1 MISDTKSLAEIS
13 AGPSR
18 VDYSH
23 KDSRL
28 YALTIGMGAD
38 PLFEPELDFVTDR
51 KGFKVVPSM
60 ACIFADVIMDLT
72 QACKLDRP
80 ELALHGQQ
88 KLELLRP
95 LPGAAQLE
103 ITGSIPALYDRGPD
117 KGAEIHMQA
126 EVRILGE
133 TDPLYRATYV
143 TIARGD
149 GGFGGQP
156 PPVRAARRQI
166 PGRAPD
172 QTLTVQTRP
181 DQALFYSLNGDPNP
195 IHVQPRIARKAG
207 FERPI
212 LHGLCTYGMACRA
225 LLATC
230 ADYDPDRIR
239 TFDARFTAP
248 VTPGDELVF
257 EFWQEGSAVIFQVI
271 SKLMGRPVIKDGWC
285 ELGDSPP

>member
-1 MISDTKSLAEIS
+1 MKSLAGIN

-18 VDYSH
+18 VEYSH
-23 KDSRL
+23 EDSRL

-51 KGFKVVPSM
+51 PGFKAVPTM
-60 ACIFADVIMDLT
+60 ACIFADVIMELT
-72 QACKLDRP
+72 LACKLDRP

-88 KLELLRP
+88 KLELLKP
-95 LPGAAQLE
+95 LPGAARLE
-103 ITGSIPALYDRGPD
+103 VTGSIPALYDRGPNR
-117 KGAEIHMQA
+117 GAEIHMQA
-126 EVRILGE
+126 EARIAGE
-133 TDPLYRATYV
+133 TDPLYRATYI

-156 PPVRAARRQI
+156 PPVRAARQQI
-166 PGRAPD
+166 PDRAPD
-172 QTLTVQTRP
+172 RTCSYLTRP
-181 DQALFYSLNGDPNP
+181 NQALLYSLNGDPNP
-195 IHVQPRIARKAG
+195 IHVQPRIARMAG
-207 FERPI
+207 FETPI

-230 ADYDPDRIR
+230 ADYDSDVIR

-257 EFWQEGSAVIFQVI
+257 EFWQEQSAVIFQVM
-271 SKLMGRPVIKDGWC
+271 SKLLGRPVIKDGWC
-285 ELGDSPP
+285 ELGAGQSL